1 MGLGARPLLQKNLIL
16 HPWMLLAL
24 VGAVTGCEST
34 AQHEAPN
41 PAARIKS
48 TVIARRLAPSAEA
61 PAGRLTLEQAIDEAL
76 AASPELGQIQARIA
90 AADELVNQA
99 KSSFYPSLV
108 LAADY
113 SETDNPM
120 YAMMYIINQRRLK
133 PNANFNSL
141 GQQQNLSGQ
150 LQGQW
155 TLYDGDSRVHNEK
168 AAVDQRQATE
178 SELSAGRNQMVA
190 TVIQTYY
197 QWLQA
202 LSFVTVAER
211 SLQSAQTDEQLGQS
225 RVDAEVALSSE
236 VLRLKTATAE
246 AEGGQVTARA
256 SAHRLQA
263 AMERLLAR
271 RIGPAET
278 PDVNAVPERAD
289 LETLGT
295 DPNHLVEQALD
306 RRPEMAAAAA
316 MIRAADER
324 VQAAQGQSLPR
335 VSLHGSYGVD
345 AEDFNKETTVGW
357 PGSPPRG
364 LFSKAEPFL
373 HGFARPGRT
382 CCRCGVRGEQVALD
396 IALEVQQ
403 SALAVQEAAEKVHVA
418 ARQRDFAQR
427 SLEEVRRQY
436 ENQALTVDALLHA
449 EVAWNR
455 AQVGY
460 TSAVF
465 DARITQAQLHRAL
478 GDFADWMERPRP

>member
-24 VGAVTGCEST
+24 VGAVTGCESA

-345 AEDFNKETTVGW
+345 AEDFNRGNDSWMAGIAATW
-357 PGSPPRG
+357 P
-364 LFSKAEPFL
+364 LFEGGAISSRIRE
-373 HGFARPGRT
+373 ARSNLLQMR
-382 CCRCGVRGEQVALD
+382 RRGEQVALD

-403 SALAVQEAAEKVHVA
+403 SALAVQEAAEKVRVA

-465 DARITQAQLHRAL
+465 DARITQAQLRRAL
-478 GDFADWMERPRP
+478 GDFADWMEKPRP